1 MPQLHPDPA
10 FFLLTAGKNGPWKGH
25 AQWET
30 KCETHSETKWET
42 KWETEWEKQ
51 WETMSG
57 QAGTQSERQRGTQW
71 ETSWETKLG
80 TSGRQSRRESER
92 PSGRHSGRQGGTQA
106 RRQNEKW
113 ETQRE
118 TSGKSGQGQ
127 MSISSRRS
135 NSCCSRSSSVVLVE
149 LVGVLVCPL
158 CLSVCL
164 PAVSHVE
171 FGILTAVALQSWIN
185 SLEPCLGICSW
196 QPILRN
202 LFFGMRICAA
212 PTCSEP
218 LLWLKTPSLRRW
230 GKTLEV

>member
-1 MPQLHPDPA
+1 M
-10 FFLLTAGKNGPWKGH
+10 
-25 AQWET
+25 
-30 KCETHSETKWET
+30 
-42 KWETEWEKQ
+42 
-51 WETMSG
+51 
-57 QAGTQSERQRGTQW
+57 
-71 ETSWETKLG
+71 G

-92 PSGRHSGRQGGTQA
+92 QSERPSGRHSGKQGGTQA

-113 ETQRE
+113 ETKRE

-149 LVGVLVCPL
+149 LVGVLVRPL

-171 FGILTAVALQSWIN
+171 FGILTAVGLQSWID

-202 LFFGMRICAA
+202 LFFGMLVLDLLQPA
-212 PTCSEP
+212 PKP
-218 LLWLKTPSLRRW
+218 LLWLNPMMTCVP
-230 GKTLEV
+230 TLCLSPKGFKRCGISENLIQSN